1 MKERFRLTALEK
13 TGLKQTRK
21 PGTAKS
27 SEGTER
33 DRLFAE
39 RAAAIEKL
47 KNLRLKKP

>member
-1 MKERFRLTALEK
+1 VKERLRHTALEK
-13 TGLKQTRK
+13 IDLNKTRR

-27 SEGTER
+27 SEGAER

-47 KNLRLKKP
+47 KGLRLKKR